1 MSTESATILV
11 VDDNDLNR
19 ELVVRQLEKQG
30 HEAAQAENG
39 QQAMEMMRQR
49 PFDLVL
55 LDIMMPVMNGYQV
68 LEEMQADDELRYLP
82 VIVVSAVNE
91 MDSIVRCI
99 ELGAEDHLPK
109 PVSRVLLRARIM
121 AALEKKR
128 WRDRERAYLRT
139 IEATS
144 VAKSRFITA
153 VAHELKNT
161 ITPIRGYTDLL
172 RAGAFGPISEAQ
184 AGVLEI
190 MHTNAKRTNAL
201 VADLSDISRI
211 ESGKLQMDL
220 RPISMAEIVGDVVS
234 AMKAQTEAK
243 NQTVDVAVPA
253 DLPAVQA
260 DDVRLAQVLTNLVS
274 NAQKYTPREG
284 TIRIWAEQVVHQCD
298 GDGPA
303 RFVHVT
309 VEDTGIGIAAEEH
322 EQIFQA
328 FFRSTDQA
336 VVQTPGVGLGL
347 SITRDLVEL
356 LGGCI
361 WFESE
366 YGQGTTFH
374 FTMPVAEAA

>member
-1 MSTESATILV
+1 
-11 VDDNDLNR
+11 
-19 ELVVRQLEKQG
+19 
-30 HEAAQAENG
+30 
-39 QQAMEMMRQR
+39 
-49 PFDLVL
+49 
-55 LDIMMPVMNGYQV
+55 
-68 LEEMQADDELRYLP
+68 
-82 VIVVSAVNE
+82 

-99 ELGAEDHLPK
+99 ELGAVEHLPK
-109 PVSRVLLRARIM
+109 PVPRVLLRARIT

>member
-1 MSTESATILV
+1 VSTESATILV

>member
-1 MSTESATILV
+1 
-11 VDDNDLNR
+11 
-19 ELVVRQLEKQG
+19 
-30 HEAAQAENG
+30 
-39 QQAMEMMRQR
+39 
-49 PFDLVL
+49 
-55 LDIMMPVMNGYQV
+55 
-68 LEEMQADDELRYLP
+68 
-82 VIVVSAVNE
+82 
-91 MDSIVRCI
+91 
-99 ELGAEDHLPK
+99 
-109 PVSRVLLRARIM
+109 M